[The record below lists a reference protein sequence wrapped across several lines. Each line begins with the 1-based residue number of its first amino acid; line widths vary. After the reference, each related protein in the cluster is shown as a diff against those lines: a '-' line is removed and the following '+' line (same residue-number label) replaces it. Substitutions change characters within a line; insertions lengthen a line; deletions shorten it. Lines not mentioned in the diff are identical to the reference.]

1 MRKTKLAGVLA
12 TSGLVVG
19 LLAAP
24 IAEAKPIGPP
34 GQVCKAFFA
43 ANPTQTLFVGRNA
56 QGKCASFIARG
67 GKLPGPVLVPGTKRV
82 ARPRQVWMDAF
93 AANPTQTLI
102 GARL

>member
-1 MRKTKLAGVLA
+1 MRKTKLAGVLV

-67 GKLPGPVLVPGTKRV
+67 GKLPDLNV
-82 ARPRQVWMDAF
+82 
-93 AANPTQTLI
+93 
-102 GARL
+102 